1 MGLVYMNG
9 ELVPREK
16 AMVSVYDHGLLYGD
30 GVFEGIRVYNG
41 HVFNLPA
48 HVERLYNSAKVINLR
63 IHMTQMEMR
72 DAVKS
77 TVKANDL
84 VDPYIRL
91 VVTRGVGTLGL
102 DPRKCKDPQII
113 IIVDKIQLY
122 PEELYKKGLD
132 TIIVPTIRN
141 HYEALNPRIKSL
153 NYLNN
158 IMAKMESVG
167 VNKDE
172 AIMLNKD
179 GYVAECSGDNIFI
192 IKDSVL
198 STPPKS
204 AGILVGITRGEVMK
218 LAGALGLAVREE
230 ELTRYDLYT
239 ADECFLTGT
248 AAQLISVVTID
259 GRVISTGKPGEMTMR
274 LLDAYRKAAFS
285 YTGDV

>member
-1 MGLVYMNG
+1 MGLIYLNG
-9 ELVPREK
+9 KLVPKEEAK
-16 AMVSVYDHGLLYGD
+16 VSVYDHGLLYGD

-41 HVFNLPA
+41 RVFNIND
-48 HVERLYNSAKVINLR
+48 HVARLYDSAKVINLV
-63 IHMTQMEMR
+63 IPLSQEEMKEAIKK
-72 DAVKS
+72 AVD
-77 TVKANDL
+77 ANDI

-91 VVTRGVGTLGL
+91 VVTRGVGNLGL
-102 DPRKCKDPQII
+102 DPRKCSNPEII

-141 HYEALNPRIKSL
+141 HYEALNPRVKSL

-158 IMAKMESVG
+158 IMAKIECTN

-179 GYVAECSGDNIFI
+179 GYVAECTGDNIFI
-192 IKDSVL
+192 VKNNEL
-198 STPPKS
+198 YTPPMS
-204 AGILVGITRGEVMK
+204 AGILVGITRNEVIK
-218 LAGALGLAVREE
+218 LAQKKGLVVKEQ

-248 AAQLISVVTID
+248 AAQIISVVTID
-259 GRVISTGKPGEMTMR
+259 GRTVSTGKPGKLTLG
-274 LLDAYRKAAFS
+274 LLQDYRDLIYS
-285 YTGDV
+285 

>member
-1 MGLVYMNG
+1 MGTIYMNG
-9 ELVPREK
+9 ELVPKEEAK
-16 AMVSVYDHGLLYGD
+16 VSVYDHGLLYGD

-41 HVFNLPA
+41 HVFNLDT
-48 HVERLYNSAKVINLR
+48 HIKRLYTSAKVINLA
-63 IHMTQMEMR
+63 IPISQAEMKE
-72 DAVKS
+72 AVKD
-77 TVKANDL
+77 TVNANDL

-102 DPRKCKDPQII
+102 DPFKCKSPQII

-122 PEELYKKGLD
+122 SEELYKKGLD
-132 TIIVPTIRN
+132 TIVVPTIRN
-141 HYEALNPRIKSL
+141 HHEALNPKIKSL

-158 IMAKMESVG
+158 IMAKIECVNA
-167 VNKDE
+167 NKDE

-192 IKDSVL
+192 VKDSQL
-198 STPPKS
+198 YTPPTS
-204 AGILVGITRGEVMK
+204 AGILVGITRNEVIK
-218 LAGALGLAVREE
+218 LAKEKGITVKEE

-259 GRVISTGKPGEMTMR
+259 SRTISTGKPGEIT
-274 LLDAYRKAAFS
+274 LSLFEAYRKLIYS